1 MQRKL
6 IESDAEVPN
15 GLRDPEGHRVRA
27 ERVQAAPGAPAESGR
42 LVAGHGVQIP
52 RMDEFL
58 PTGTVKDGVLGRFH
72 VASMFRFDGFFTE
85 TNFLEHGGSRCD
97 DRTVK
102 GPADRQS
109 VSPGGNVTDW
119 RWNQFGTDR
128 GDRPGPYGRLYQAPR
143 PWPCRTS
150 SPRSRNALK

>member
-1 MQRKL
+1 MQRKP
-6 IESDAEVPN
+6 IESDAEVPS

-72 VASMFRFDGFFTE
+72 VASMFRFDGFLRKPTFWNTAALVVMIAQSRGQPIANPSRQAA
-85 TNFLEHGGSRCD
+85 TLRIGAGISLEPTGEI
-97 DRTVK
+97 
-102 GPADRQS
+102 GPAPMAGCTRL
-109 VSPGGNVTDW
+109 PAL
-119 RWNQFGTDR
+119 
-128 GDRPGPYGRLYQAPR
+128 GRAGLVVRAPA
-143 PWPCRTS
+143 T
-150 SPRSRNALK
+150 L